1 MRSIIWDFGGTLFDT
16 YPDLD
21 RALCHAV
28 FADDA
33 TEHLLQVGRLTRVS
47 TGHAVRELS
56 RRFGVAEQDLL
67 QALAD
72 VKNVW
77 RTEPAPLMEGAC
89 EVMHTVHTAGGLNLV
104 ATHRDR
110 GSAEQLLQA
119 RGVHVDDMI
128 CAPDGFPRKPDP
140 TMHQELLRRHGLDP
154 EDVGAVGDR
163 SADAQAAAGA
173 GVRAFLL
180 LSPGIDLNADGAE
193 AIRSL
198 REILTWLERPQ
209 QDSNLQPTD

>member
-21 RALCHAV
+21 RALCRTV

-33 TEHLLQVGRLTRVS
+33 PEHLLEVGRLTRVS

-56 RRFGVAEQDLL
+56 RRFGVAEQELR
-67 QALAD
+67 QAQAD
-72 VKNVW
+72 VKDAW
-77 RTEPAPLMEGAC
+77 MSEPAPLMEGAC
-89 EVMHTVHTAGGLNLV
+89 EVMHAVHTAGGLNLV

-110 GSAEQLLQA
+110 ASAEQLLQA
-119 RGVHVDDMI
+119 RGVHVDDMV

-140 TMHQELLRRHGLDP
+140 TMHRELLRRHGLEP
-154 EDVGAVGDR
+154 EGVGAVGDR
-163 SADAQAAAGA
+163 PADAQAATGA
-173 GVRAFLL
+173 GVRPFLL
-180 LSPGIDLNADGAE
+180 LSPGIELRADGAE
-193 AIRSL
+193 PIQSL
-198 REILTWLERPQ
+198 CEILTWLGRPQ

>member
-21 RALCHAV
+21 RALCRAV

-72 VKNVW
+72 VKDAW
-77 RTEPAPLMEGAC
+77 KSAPAPLMEGASA
-89 EVMHTVHTAGGLNLV
+89 VMKAVHAAGGLNLV

-110 GSAEQLLQA
+110 ASAEQLLQA
-119 RGVHVDDMI
+119 RGVHVDDMV

>member
-21 RALCHAV
+21 RARCRAV

-33 TEHLLQVGRLTRVS
+33 PEHLLDVGRLTRVS

-56 RRFGVAEQDLL
+56 RRFGVTEQDLR

-72 VKNVW
+72 VKDVW
-77 RTEPAPLMEGAC
+77 GSEPAPLMEGAC
-89 EVMHTVHTAGGLNLV
+89 EVMHAVHTAGGLSLV

-140 TMHQELLRRHGLDP
+140 AMHRELLQRHGLEP
-154 EDVGAVGDR
+154 EGVRAVGDR
-163 SADAQAAAGA
+163 PADAQAATGA
-173 GVRAFLL
+173 GVRPFLL
-180 LSPGIDLNADGAE
+180 LSLGIELRADGAE
-193 AIRSL
+193 PIQSL
-198 REILTWLERPQ
+198 CEILTWLGRPQ